1 MHECQLK
8 TDLVY
13 FPEKKQSV
21 WYKFIFAVAI
31 SKKVQA
37 RKKSSSVF
45 SGKDRSA
52 SANQWTEKVHSC

>member
-13 FPEKKQSV
+13 FPEKKKSD
-21 WYKFIFAVAI
+21 WYKFIFAIAI

-37 RKKSSSVF
+37 RKKRSSVF
-45 SGKDRSA
+45 SGKDTSA
-52 SANQWTEKVHSC
+52 IQ